1 MERKRRHLNERLS
14 GIELKLDR
22 AEQHLVDIQER
33 GMAWVSK
40 QESWKFSSQVNQ
52 GERRYVVSMRL
63 AKPIPP
69 VLPLMVD
76 EVVHHLRSSLD
87 HLASYL
93 VEWSGGQVGRAAWP
107 IVNSR
112 FQWEREV
119 ERRKR
124 RWQVWRKKGGGPLA
138 GATPAVRAF
147 IEREQPYNRSEKT
160 GDDPLVDLNEL
171 WNAEK
176 HRILN
181 PIRVYAVPEGSW
193 RDLFHP
199 SPEIEPVSFKWV
211 LKPRDELKLGTERT
225 LAVLV
230 FPKSQL
236 LPDMEMKGKMPAK
249 VLLGD
254 TEDGRGSLHEDFDLI
269 RRIVTEAVER
279 FPPPKLPSD

>member
-1 MERKRRHLNERLS
+1 MGRKRRRLDERLA
-14 GIELKLDR
+14 GIDLKLDR
-22 AEQHLVDIQER
+22 AEQHLADIQER
-33 GMAWVSK
+33 GLAWVSK
-40 QESWKFSSQVNQ
+40 QESWEFSSQVNE
-52 GERRYVVSMRL
+52 GERRYVISMRL
-63 AKPIPP
+63 AKPMPS
-69 VLPLMVD
+69 VLPVMVD

-93 VEWSGGQVGRAAWP
+93 VEWSGGQVGRASWP
-107 IVNSR
+107 ITTSH
-112 FQWEREV
+112 FQWQREV
-119 ERRKR
+119 ERRER

-147 IEREQPYNRSEKT
+147 VEREQPYNRSEKA
-160 GDDPLVDLNEL
+160 GDDPLFDLNEL

-181 PIRVYAVPEGSW
+181 SIRVYAVPKGSW

-199 SPEIEPVSFKWV
+199 RPEIEPVSFKWV

-230 FPKSQL
+230 FPKSQP

-254 TEDGRGSLHEDFDLI
+254 AEDGRGSLHEDFALI
-269 RRIVTEAVER
+269 RKIVTEVKVQ
-279 FPPPKLPSD
+279 FPPPKPD